1 MKISIWY
8 EVTNRPWGGA
18 NSFLK
23 ALTGHL
29 IKGGHYVYSNPNPDA
44 DVILINS
51 WMSGQGKY
59 LSERMVSEVK
69 KYGDISFIRKI
80 FPFAGCLHTRGK
92 NEGTPIIHRLDGIV
106 SLYGRIDNADGLQIK
121 INRLTDFTVFQSEYC
136 RKSFSEFNVK
146 PHNSSVIHNGVDNS
160 LYFPTK
166 EPKNLGS
173 ALKAL
178 AVSWSSNPKKGF
190 ATLVDFADMPNVDL
204 TFIGNWC
211 DSVPRGNV
219 KLVGI
224 KTASEIA
231 EIMRQSDILI
241 HAAENDPCPN
251 VVLEALASGLPILYK
266 DSGGVDELAKDYGVP
281 IIGDINSSVEEIK
294 DKYLKLRGKILE
306 DLHLFSIEHAADKY
320 LKVFEAALKQK

>member
-29 IKGGHYVYSNPNPDA
+29 IKGGHYVYLNPNPEA

-51 WMSGQGKY
+51 WMSGQGKC

-80 FPFAGCLHTRGK
+80 FPFAGYLHTRGR

-106 SLYGRIDNADGLQIK
+106 SLYGRFGNADDLQIK
-121 INRLTDFTVFQSEYC
+121 INRLTDYTVFQSEYC
-136 RKSFSEFNVK
+136 RKSFSGFNVK

-166 EPKNLGS
+166 GPKNLGS

-178 AVSWSSNPKKGF
+178 AVSWSNNPKKGF

-204 TFIGNWC
+204 TFVGNWC
-211 DSVPRGNV
+211 DSIPQGQV

-224 KTASEIA
+224 KTASEIS
-231 EIMRQSDILI
+231 EIMRQSDILV
-241 HAAENDPCPN
+241 HAAEIDTCPN

-266 DSGGVDELAKDYGVP
+266 DSAGTAELAKGYGVP
-281 IIGDINSSVEEIK
+281 IFNDIKSSVEEIK
-294 DKYLKLRGKILE
+294 DKYLELRNKILD
-306 DLHLFSIEHAADKY
+306 DLHLFSIEYIADKY
-320 LKVFEAALKQK
+320 LKVFEAIQKK